1 MATASTVILPVIA
14 TPQLPNV
21 LTKAYGALTP
31 EVIQQLQSAF
41 QMDYRADLTLTSTQI
56 LALQTG
62 AIQLL
67 PAPGAGLMICP
78 ETIIIRVIGGTQY
91 TDAGGA
97 VSFNVGTMTAALA
110 ANTVFTGPSGAGS
123 RSQQVFDFAGTSTAA
138 SPPTNENAA
147 MTISKAT
154 NNFAAG
160 TGTCHITIFY
170 TIETTT

>member
-1 MATASTVILPVIA
+1 MATTILNPLPSVATPLIA
-14 TPQLPNV
+14 TLNKEGAF
-21 LTKAYGALTP
+21 TKDAVVG
-31 EVIQQLQSAF
+31 LQSGF
-41 QMDYRADLTLTSTQI
+41 QMDYRLDVTLTSAQI

-62 AIQLL
+62 AIQLIA
-67 PAPGAGLMICP
+67 APGAGLMICP
-78 ETIIIRVIGGTQY
+78 ETIIIRLIGGTQY

-97 VSFNVGTMTAALA
+97 VSFNVGTMTSALA
-110 ANTVFTGPSGAGS
+110 ANTVFTGPTAGQ
-123 RSQQVFDFAGTSTAA
+123 RSQQVVAFGGTSTAA
-138 SPPTNENAA
+138 APPTNENAP

>member
-1 MATASTVILPVIA
+1 MATAATVILPAAA
-14 TPQLPNV
+14 TPSITQLTKHGAFTPDV
-21 LTKAYGALTP
+21 LTQ
-31 EVIQQLQSAF
+31 VQSGF
-41 QMDYRADLTLTSTQI
+41 QMDYRADLYLSSAQI

-62 AIQLL
+62 AVQLL

-78 ETIIIRVIGGTQY
+78 ETIIIRLIGGTQY

-97 VSFNVGTMTAALA
+97 VSFNVGSMSAALA
-110 ANTVFTGPSGAGS
+110 ANTIVTGPSGAGS
-123 RSQQVFDFAGTSTAA
+123 RSQQIFDFAATSTAA

-160 TGTCHITIFY
+160 TGTAHITIFY